1 MKKILLVEDDVWLAQ
16 LQAELLEAAG
26 YNVLPVRTA
35 FDAMDAVDENTPDII
50 IADVLLAG
58 STIFTLLNEL
68 QTHTDTVK
76 IPVILC
82 SSIADQFSTTQLADY
97 GVKRV
102 IDKTTMES
110 DDLVVAVKAVL
121 AA

>member
-16 LQAELLEAAG
+16 LQAELLEDAG